1 MMAFA
6 PPLELLCLPAR
17 LAIQK
22 PKNDSADLAPWE
34 WNFDPCPP
42 KMIPQVRAM
51 GVPGGSFGGERGRRR
66 EESTERR
73 ERGEK
78 KGVDKK

>member
-1 MMAFA
+1 
-6 PPLELLCLPAR
+6 
-17 LAIQK
+17 
-22 PKNDSADLAPWE
+22 
-34 WNFDPCPP
+34 
-42 KMIPQVRAM
+42 MIPQVRAM